1 MSGRSTKL
9 TADMDRE
16 AATAIVQ
23 EAADRRFVRS
33 SKRELLQNVVTEAK
47 PQPPPSVL
55 CRGWC

>member
-33 SKRELLQNVVTEAK
+33 SKRELLQNVMI
-47 PQPPPSVL
+47 L
-55 CRGWC
+55 I